1 MKLHRKQAA
10 FNRRER
16 ENVERVKK
24 RRKVKKRWTPL
35 KILLLIALMLVI
47 GAGGFIGYTYYQ
59 VDQTVKKIQSPV
71 KNTGDTVVEKQK
83 PVSVLLL
90 GVDQRPGE
98 RGRSDSIMIM
108 TLNPTQNES
117 RLISIP
123 RDTKVEIVGRGTND
137 KINHAY
143 SFGGPEMAIKTVEK
157 FLDIPINYYAEINME
172 GFTSLVDAVGGVT
185 VVNDIDF
192 DYEGEKFSIGK
203 INLNGNQALKY
214 TRMRYDDPR
223 GDFGRQMRQRQVIE
237 QVVAKLSSDVSVS
250 KFNAIMDVVGKNAQ
264 TNVSFK
270 PMRTLAF
277 DYMNA
282 FQNQK
287 NLKLEGTGGKEADG
301 IYYWNPTEDSLA
313 QTKTALRYS
322 LGLE

>member
-1 MKLHRKQAA
+1 L
-10 FNRRER
+10 
-16 ENVERVKK
+16 ERVKK

-35 KILLLIALMLVI
+35 KIMLLIALVLVV
-47 GAGGFIGYTYYQ
+47 GVGGFIGYTYYQ

-71 KNTGDTVVEKQK
+71 KNTGDKVVEDQK

-98 RGRSDSIMIM
+98 RGRSDSIMVM
-108 TLNPTQNES
+108 TLNPTRNES

-123 RDTKVEIVGRGTND
+123 RDTKVDIVGKGTND

-185 VVNDIDF
+185 VYNDLDF
-192 DYEGEKFSIGK
+192 TSAGTHFSVGK
-203 INLNGNQALKY
+203 INLTGADALKY
-214 TRMRYDDPR
+214 TRMRYEDPR

-237 QVVAKLSSDVSVS
+237 QVVGKLSSDVSIS
-250 KFNAIMDVVGKNAQ
+250 NFNAIMDVVGKNAQ

-277 DYMNA
+277 DYMDA
-282 FQNQK
+282 FRNQK
-287 NLKLEGTGGKEADG
+287 NLKLEGTGGKESDG
-301 IYYWNPTEDSLA
+301 IYYWHPTDDSLKET
-313 QTKTALRYS
+313 QTALRYS
-322 LGLE
+322 LDME

>member
-1 MKLHRKQAA
+1 M
-10 FNRRER
+10 
-16 ENVERVKK
+16 ERVKK

-35 KILLLIALMLVI
+35 KIMLLIALVLVV
-47 GAGGFIGYTYYQ
+47 GGGGFIGYTYYQ

-71 KNTGDTVVEKQK
+71 KNTGDKVVEEQK

-98 RGRSDSIMIM
+98 RGRSDSIMVM
-108 TLNPTQNES
+108 TLNPTRNES

-123 RDTKVEIVGRGTND
+123 RDTKVDIVGKGTND

-157 FLDIPINYYAEINME
+157 FLNIPINYYAEINME

-185 VVNDIDF
+185 VYNDLDF
-192 DYEGEKFSIGK
+192 TSAGTHFSVGK
-203 INLNGNQALKY
+203 INLTGADALKY
-214 TRMRYDDPR
+214 TRMRYEDPR

-237 QVVAKLSSDVSVS
+237 QVVGKLSSDVSIS
-250 KFNAIMDVVGKNAQ
+250 NFNAIMDVVGKNAQ

-277 DYMNA
+277 DYMDA
-282 FQNQK
+282 FRNQK
-287 NLKLEGTGGKEADG
+287 NLKLEGTGGKEGDG
-301 IYYWNPTEDSLA
+301 IYYWHPTDDSLKET
-313 QTKTALRYS
+313 QTALRYS
-322 LGLE
+322 LDME

>member
-1 MKLHRKQAA
+1 M
-10 FNRRER
+10 
-16 ENVERVKK
+16 ERVKK

-35 KILLLIALMLVI
+35 KIMLLIALVLIV
-47 GAGGFIGYTYYQ
+47 GVGGFIGYTYYQ

-71 KNTGDTVVEKQK
+71 KNTGDKVVEEQK

-98 RGRSDSIMIM
+98 RGRSDSIMVM
-108 TLNPTQNES
+108 TLNPTRNES

-123 RDTKVEIVGRGTND
+123 RDTKVDIVGHGTND

-157 FLDIPINYYAEINME
+157 FLNIPINYYAEINME

-185 VVNDIDF
+185 VYNDLDF
-192 DYEGEKFSIGK
+192 TSAGTHFSVGK
-203 INLNGNQALKY
+203 INLTGADALKY
-214 TRMRYDDPR
+214 TRMRYEDPR

-237 QVVAKLSSDVSVS
+237 QVVGKLSSDVSIS
-250 KFNAIMDVVGKNAQ
+250 NFNAIMDVVGKNAQ

-277 DYMNA
+277 DYMDA
-282 FQNQK
+282 FRNQK
-287 NLKLEGTGGKEADG
+287 NLKLEGTGGKEGDG
-301 IYYWNPTEDSLA
+301 IYYWHPTDDSLRET
-313 QTKTALRYS
+313 QTALRYS
-322 LGLE
+322 LDME

>member
-1 MKLHRKQAA
+1 L
-10 FNRRER
+10 
-16 ENVERVKK
+16 ERVKK

-35 KILLLIALMLVI
+35 KIMLLIALVLVV
-47 GAGGFIGYTYYQ
+47 GVGGFIGYTYYQ

-71 KNTGDTVVEKQK
+71 KNTGDKVVENQK

-98 RGRSDSIMIM
+98 RGRSDSIMVM
-108 TLNPTQNES
+108 TLNPTRNES

-123 RDTKVEIVGRGTND
+123 RDTKVDIVGHGTND

-185 VVNDIDF
+185 VNNDIDF
-192 DYEGEKFSIGK
+192 KVGATHFPVGKVNLDGES
-203 INLNGNQALKY
+203 ALKF
-214 TRMRYDDPR
+214 TRMRYEDPR
-223 GDFGRQMRQRQVIE
+223 GDFGRQMRQREVIAQV
-237 QVVAKLSSDVSVS
+237 ANKLSSDVSVS

-277 DYMNA
+277 DYMDA
-282 FQNQK
+282 FRNQK
-287 NLKLEGTGGKEADG
+287 NLKLEGTGGKEGDG
-301 IYYWNPTEDSLA
+301 IYYWHPTEDSLKET
-313 QTKTALRYS
+313 QTALRYS
-322 LGLE
+322 LDME

>member
-1 MKLHRKQAA
+1 M
-10 FNRRER
+10 
-16 ENVERVKK
+16 ERVKK

-35 KILLLIALMLVI
+35 KIMLLIALVLVV
-47 GAGGFIGYTYYQ
+47 GVGGFIGYTYYQ

-71 KNTGDTVVEKQK
+71 KNTGDKVVEEQK

-98 RGRSDSIMIM
+98 RGRSDSIMVM
-108 TLNPTQNES
+108 TLNPTRNES

-123 RDTKVEIVGRGTND
+123 RDTKVDIVGKGTND

-157 FLDIPINYYAEINME
+157 FLNIPINYYAEINME

-185 VVNDIDF
+185 VYNDLDF
-192 DYEGEKFSIGK
+192 TSAGTHFSVGK
-203 INLNGNQALKY
+203 INLTGADALKY
-214 TRMRYDDPR
+214 TRMRYEDPR

-237 QVVAKLSSDVSVS
+237 QVVGKLSSDVSIS
-250 KFNAIMDVVGKNAQ
+250 NFNAIMDVVGKNAQ

-277 DYMNA
+277 DYMDA
-282 FQNQK
+282 FRNQK
-287 NLKLEGTGGKEADG
+287 NLKLEGTGGKEGDG
-301 IYYWNPTEDSLA
+301 IYYWHPTDDSLKET
-313 QTKTALRYS
+313 QTALRYS
-322 LGLE
+322 LDME

>member
-1 MKLHRKQAA
+1 M
-10 FNRRER
+10 
-16 ENVERVKK
+16 
-24 RRKVKKRWTPL
+24 
-35 KILLLIALMLVI
+35 LLIALVLVV
-47 GAGGFIGYTYYQ
+47 GVGGFIGYTYYQ

-71 KNTGDTVVEKQK
+71 KNTGDKVVEEQK

-98 RGRSDSIMIM
+98 RGRSDSIMVM
-108 TLNPTQNES
+108 TLNPTRNES

-123 RDTKVEIVGRGTND
+123 RDTKVDIVGKGTND

-185 VVNDIDF
+185 VNNDLDFTVSGTHFPVGKVNLD
-192 DYEGEKFSIGK
+192 GK
-203 INLNGNQALKY
+203 SALKF
-214 TRMRYDDPR
+214 TRMRYEDPR
-223 GDFGRQMRQRQVIE
+223 GDFGRQMRQREVIAQV
-237 QVVAKLSSDVSVS
+237 ANKLSSDVSVS
-250 KFNAIMDVVGKNAQ
+250 NFNAIMDVVGKNAQ

-277 DYMNA
+277 DYMDA
-282 FQNQK
+282 FRNQK
-287 NLKLEGTGGKEADG
+287 NLKLEGTGGKEGDG
-301 IYYWNPTEDSLA
+301 IYYWHPTEDSLKET
-313 QTKTALRYS
+313 QTALRYS
-322 LGLE
+322 LDME

>member
-1 MKLHRKQAA
+1 M
-10 FNRRER
+10 
-16 ENVERVKK
+16 ERVKK
-24 RRKVKKRWTPL
+24 KRKVKKRWTPL
-35 KILLLIALMLVI
+35 KIMLLIALVLIV
-47 GAGGFIGYTYYQ
+47 GVGGFIGYTYYQ

-71 KNTGDTVVEKQK
+71 KNTGDKVVEDQK

-98 RGRSDSIMIM
+98 RGRSDSIMVM
-108 TLNPTQNES
+108 TLNPTRNES

-123 RDTKVEIVGRGTND
+123 RDTKVDIVGKGTND

-185 VVNDIDF
+185 VYNDLDF
-192 DYEGEKFSIGK
+192 TSAGTHFSVGK
-203 INLNGNQALKY
+203 INLTGADALKY
-214 TRMRYDDPR
+214 TRMRYEDPR
-223 GDFGRQMRQRQVIE
+223 GDFGRQMRQREVIAQV
-237 QVVAKLSSDVSVS
+237 ANKLSSDVSVS
-250 KFNAIMDVVGKNAQ
+250 NFNAIMDVVGKNAQ

-277 DYMNA
+277 DYMDA
-282 FQNQK
+282 FRNQK
-287 NLKLEGTGGKEADG
+287 NLKLEGTGGKEGDG
-301 IYYWNPTEDSLA
+301 IYYWHPTDDSLKET
-313 QTKTALRYS
+313 QTALRYS
-322 LGLE
+322 LDME

>member
-1 MKLHRKQAA
+1 M
-10 FNRRER
+10 
-16 ENVERVKK
+16 ERVKK
-24 RRKVKKRWTPL
+24 KRKVKKRWTPL
-35 KILLLIALMLVI
+35 KIMLLIALVLVVGI
-47 GAGGFIGYTYYQ
+47 GGFIGYTYYQ

-71 KNTGDTVVEKQK
+71 KNTGDKIVDEQK

-108 TLNPTQNES
+108 TLNPTRNES

-123 RDTKVEIVGRGTND
+123 RDTKVDIVGHGTND

-157 FLDIPINYYAEINME
+157 FLDIPINYYAEINMQ

-185 VVNDIDF
+185 VNNDLDF
-192 DYEGEKFSIGK
+192 KVGATHFPVGK
-203 INLNGNQALKY
+203 INLDGDSALKF
-214 TRMRYDDPR
+214 TRMRYEDPR
-223 GDFGRQMRQRQVIE
+223 GDFGRQMRQREVIAQV
-237 QVVAKLSSDVSVS
+237 ANKLSSDVSVS
-250 KFNAIMDVVGKNAQ
+250 NFNAIMDVVGKNAQ

-277 DYMNA
+277 DYMDA
-282 FQNQK
+282 FRNQK
-287 NLKLEGTGGKEADG
+287 NLKLEGAGGKEGDG
-301 IYYWNPTEDSLA
+301 IYYWHPTDDSLKET
-313 QTKTALRYS
+313 QTALRYS
-322 LGLE
+322 LDLE

>member
-1 MKLHRKQAA
+1 M
-10 FNRRER
+10 
-16 ENVERVKK
+16 ERVKK
-24 RRKVKKRWTPL
+24 KRKVKKRWTPL
-35 KILLLIALMLVI
+35 KIMLLIALVLVV
-47 GAGGFIGYTYYQ
+47 GGGGFIGYTYYQ

-71 KNTGDTVVEKQK
+71 KNTGDKVVEEQK

-98 RGRSDSIMIM
+98 RGRSDSIMVM
-108 TLNPTQNES
+108 TLNPTRNES

-123 RDTKVEIVGRGTND
+123 RDTKVDIVGKGTND

-157 FLDIPINYYAEINME
+157 FLNIPINYYAEINME

-185 VVNDIDF
+185 VYNDLDF
-192 DYEGEKFSIGK
+192 TSAGTHFSVGK
-203 INLNGNQALKY
+203 INLTGANALKY
-214 TRMRYDDPR
+214 TRMRYEDPR

-237 QVVAKLSSDVSVS
+237 QVVGKLSSDVSIS
-250 KFNAIMDVVGKNAQ
+250 NFNAIMDVVGKNAQ

-277 DYMNA
+277 DYMDA
-282 FQNQK
+282 FRNQK
-287 NLKLEGTGGKEADG
+287 NLKLEGTGGKESDG
-301 IYYWNPTEDSLA
+301 IYYWHPTDDSLKET
-313 QTKTALRYS
+313 QTALRYS
-322 LGLE
+322 LDME

>member
-1 MKLHRKQAA
+1 M
-10 FNRRER
+10 
-16 ENVERVKK
+16 
-24 RRKVKKRWTPL
+24 
-35 KILLLIALMLVI
+35 LLTALVLVV
-47 GAGGFIGYTYYQ
+47 GVGGFIGYTYYQ

-71 KNTGDTVVEKQK
+71 KNTGDKVVEEQK

-98 RGRSDSIMIM
+98 RGRSDSIMVM
-108 TLNPTQNES
+108 TLNPTRNES

-123 RDTKVEIVGRGTND
+123 RDTKVDIVGKGTND

-185 VVNDIDF
+185 VNNDLDFTVSGTHFPVGKVNLD
-192 DYEGEKFSIGK
+192 GK
-203 INLNGNQALKY
+203 SALKF
-214 TRMRYDDPR
+214 TRMRYEDPR
-223 GDFGRQMRQRQVIE
+223 GDFGRQMRQREVIAQV
-237 QVVAKLSSDVSVS
+237 ANKLSSDVSVS
-250 KFNAIMDVVGKNAQ
+250 NFNAIMDVVGKNAQ

-277 DYMNA
+277 DYMDA
-282 FQNQK
+282 FRNQK
-287 NLKLEGTGGKEADG
+287 NLKLEGTGGKEGDG
-301 IYYWNPTEDSLA
+301 IYYWHPTNDSLKET
-313 QTKTALRYS
+313 QTALRYS
-322 LGLE
+322 LDME

>member
-1 MKLHRKQAA
+1 M
-10 FNRRER
+10 
-16 ENVERVKK
+16 
-24 RRKVKKRWTPL
+24 KKRWTPL
-35 KILLLIALMLVI
+35 KIMLLIALVLVV
-47 GAGGFIGYTYYQ
+47 GVGGFIGYTYYQ

-71 KNTGDTVVEKQK
+71 KNTGDKVVEEQK

-98 RGRSDSIMIM
+98 RGRSDSIMVM
-108 TLNPTQNES
+108 TLNPTRNES

-123 RDTKVEIVGRGTND
+123 RDTKVDIVGKGTND

-185 VVNDIDF
+185 VNNDIDF
-192 DYEGEKFSIGK
+192 TVSGTHFPVGKVNLDGES
-203 INLNGNQALKY
+203 ALKF
-214 TRMRYDDPR
+214 TRMRYEDPR
-223 GDFGRQMRQRQVIE
+223 GDFGRQMRQREVIAQV
-237 QVVAKLSSDVSVS
+237 ANKLSSNVSVS
-250 KFNAIMDVVGKNAQ
+250 NFNAIMDVVGKNAQ

-277 DYMNA
+277 DYMDA
-282 FQNQK
+282 FRNQK
-287 NLKLEGTGGKEADG
+287 NLKLEGTGGKEGDG
-301 IYYWNPTEDSLA
+301 IYYWHPTEDSLKET
-313 QTKTALRYS
+313 QTALRYS
-322 LGLE
+322 LDME

>member
-1 MKLHRKQAA
+1 M
-10 FNRRER
+10 
-16 ENVERVKK
+16 ERVKK

-35 KILLLIALMLVI
+35 KIMLLIALVLVV
-47 GAGGFIGYTYYQ
+47 GVGGFIGYTYYQ

-71 KNTGDTVVEKQK
+71 KNTGDKVVEEQK

-98 RGRSDSIMIM
+98 RGRSDSIMVM
-108 TLNPTQNES
+108 TLNPTRNES

-123 RDTKVEIVGRGTND
+123 RDTKVDIVGKGTND

-157 FLDIPINYYAEINME
+157 FLNIPINYYAEINME

-185 VVNDIDF
+185 VNNDIDF
-192 DYEGEKFSIGK
+192 TVSGTHFPVGK
-203 INLNGNQALKY
+203 VNLDGKSALKF
-214 TRMRYDDPR
+214 TRMRYEDPR
-223 GDFGRQMRQRQVIE
+223 GDFGRQMRQREVIAQV
-237 QVVAKLSSDVSVS
+237 ANKLSSDVSVS
-250 KFNAIMDVVGKNAQ
+250 NFNAIMDVVGKNAQ

-277 DYMNA
+277 DYMDA
-282 FQNQK
+282 FRNQK
-287 NLKLEGTGGKEADG
+287 NLKLEGTGGKEGDG
-301 IYYWNPTEDSLA
+301 IYYWHPTDASLKET
-313 QTKTALRYS
+313 QTALRYS
-322 LGLE
+322 LDME

>member
-1 MKLHRKQAA
+1 M
-10 FNRRER
+10 
-16 ENVERVKK
+16 
-24 RRKVKKRWTPL
+24 KKRWTPL
-35 KILLLIALMLVI
+35 KIMLLIALVLVV
-47 GAGGFIGYTYYQ
+47 GGGGFIGYTYYQ

-71 KNTGDTVVEKQK
+71 KNTGDKVVEEQK

-98 RGRSDSIMIM
+98 RGRSDSIMVM
-108 TLNPTQNES
+108 TLNPTRNES

-123 RDTKVEIVGRGTND
+123 RDTKVDIVGKGTND

-157 FLDIPINYYAEINME
+157 FLNIPINYYAEINME

-185 VVNDIDF
+185 VYNDLDF
-192 DYEGEKFSIGK
+192 TSAGTHFSVGK
-203 INLNGNQALKY
+203 INLTGADALKY
-214 TRMRYDDPR
+214 TRMRYEDPR

-237 QVVAKLSSDVSVS
+237 QVVGKLSSDVSIS
-250 KFNAIMDVVGKNAQ
+250 NFNAIMDVVGKNAQ

-277 DYMNA
+277 DYMDA
-282 FQNQK
+282 FRNQK
-287 NLKLEGTGGKEADG
+287 NLKLEGTGGKEGDG
-301 IYYWNPTEDSLA
+301 IYYWHPTDDSLKET
-313 QTKTALRYS
+313 QTALRYS
-322 LGLE
+322 LDME

>member
-1 MKLHRKQAA
+1 M
-10 FNRRER
+10 
-16 ENVERVKK
+16 ERVKK

-35 KILLLIALMLVI
+35 KIMLLIALVLVV
-47 GAGGFIGYTYYQ
+47 GVGGFIGYTYYQ

-71 KNTGDTVVEKQK
+71 KNTGDKVVEEQK

-98 RGRSDSIMIM
+98 RGRSDSIMVM
-108 TLNPTQNES
+108 TLNPTRNES

-123 RDTKVEIVGRGTND
+123 RDTKVDIVGKGTND

-157 FLDIPINYYAEINME
+157 FLNIPINYYAEINME

-185 VVNDIDF
+185 VNNDIDF
-192 DYEGEKFSIGK
+192 TVSGTHFPIGK
-203 INLNGNQALKY
+203 VNLDGKSALKF
-214 TRMRYDDPR
+214 TRMRYEDPR
-223 GDFGRQMRQRQVIE
+223 GDFGRQMRQREVIAQV
-237 QVVAKLSSDVSVS
+237 ANKLSSDVSVS
-250 KFNAIMDVVGKNAQ
+250 NFNAIMDVVGKNAQ

-277 DYMNA
+277 DYMDA
-282 FQNQK
+282 FRNQK
-287 NLKLEGTGGKEADG
+287 NLKLEGTGGKEGDG
-301 IYYWNPTEDSLA
+301 IYYWQPTEDSLKET
-313 QTKTALRYS
+313 QTALRYS
-322 LGLE
+322 LDME

>member
-1 MKLHRKQAA
+1 L
-10 FNRRER
+10 
-16 ENVERVKK
+16 ERVKK

-35 KILLLIALMLVI
+35 KIMLLIALVLVV
-47 GAGGFIGYTYYQ
+47 GVGGFIGYTYYQ

-71 KNTGDTVVEKQK
+71 KNTGDKVVENQK

-98 RGRSDSIMIM
+98 RGRSDSIMVM
-108 TLNPTQNES
+108 TLNPTRNES

-123 RDTKVEIVGRGTND
+123 RDTKVDIVGKGTND

-157 FLDIPINYYAEINME
+157 FLNIPINYYAEINME

-185 VVNDIDF
+185 VNNDIDF
-192 DYEGEKFSIGK
+192 TVSGTHFPVGK
-203 INLNGNQALKY
+203 VNLDGKSALKF
-214 TRMRYDDPR
+214 TRMRYEDPR
-223 GDFGRQMRQRQVIE
+223 GDFGRQMRQREVIAQV
-237 QVVAKLSSDVSVS
+237 ANKLSSDVSVS
-250 KFNAIMDVVGKNAQ
+250 NFNAIMDVVGKNAQ

-277 DYMNA
+277 DYMDA
-282 FQNQK
+282 FRNQK
-287 NLKLEGTGGKEADG
+287 NLKLEGTGGKEGDG
-301 IYYWNPTEDSLA
+301 IYYWHPTEVSLKET
-313 QTKTALRYS
+313 QTALRYS
-322 LGLE
+322 LDME